1 MTVPVTNAWKAPLA
15 TLVEINSH
23 TFNKKGVDQVSDCF
37 TGWMD
42 ALGFEAEYFP
52 RQKIGDHV
60 LYRVPQSD
68 YSTHPHKILLLGH
81 ADTVFAPNTFEGF
94 REDEDWVYGPGVCD
108 MKGGL
113 VIAYEALRQLSEQ
126 NGSAINHID
135 FLLVSD
141 EETGSDDSKQLSAKL
156 AKDYDAC
163 FVFEAAGERGEVVTG
178 RKGVGTF
185 TATIQ
190 GKGAHAGVR
199 YAEGINA
206 NLEAAIK
213 LQKLSELMDL
223 SKGTTVNVGKIQ
235 GGIGANTVSPE
246 ASLLF
251 EIRYTQSSEKNR
263 VLAGMQAIIE
273 QSFVEGTTC
282 TLSGDIQRD
291 VMEPSKRQQ
300 QLLNTL
306 NQINGQALLTEF
318 RGGVSDANIVSAAGV
333 PTLDGF
339 GPFGDGDHTIHER
352 ASKQSF
358 AERIQLTYHILA
370 YHQQYGRLY
379 E

>member
-1 MTVPVTNAWKAPLA
+1 MTVPPTDAWKARLA
-15 TLVEINSH
+15 TLVDINSH

-42 ALGFEAEYFP
+42 ALGFEADYFP
-52 RQKIGDHV
+52 RQQIGDHV
-60 LYRVPQSD
+60 LYRAPQSD

-113 VIAYEALRQLSEQ
+113 VIAYEALRLLSEQ
-126 NGSAINHID
+126 NNTAINHID

-141 EETGSDDSKQLSAKL
+141 EEIGSDDSKQLSAKL

-185 TATIQ
+185 TANIQ

-213 LQKLSELMDL
+213 VQKLSELMDL
-223 SKGTTVNVGKIQ
+223 SKGTTVNVGKMQ

-251 EIRYTQSSEKNR
+251 EIRYTQLAEKNR

-291 VMEPSKRQQ
+291 VMEPSERQQ

-306 NQINGQALLTEF
+306 NHINGQPLLTEF

-358 AERIQLTYHILA
+358 AERIQLTYNILA